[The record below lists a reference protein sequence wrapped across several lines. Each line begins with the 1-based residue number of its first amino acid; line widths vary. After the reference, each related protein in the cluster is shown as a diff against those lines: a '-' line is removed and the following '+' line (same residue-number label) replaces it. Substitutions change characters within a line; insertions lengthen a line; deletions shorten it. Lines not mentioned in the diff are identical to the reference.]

1 VQPESAKKLDARNG
15 AHLEPHYR
23 DTEYRVEHAFLMTG
37 NLFIVSAPS
46 GAGKST
52 LTAKLLE
59 EDEKIRLSVS
69 YTTRAPRPGEV
80 DGRDYHFVDKAR
92 FMGML
97 ERGEFLESAE
107 VHGNHYATSQ
117 SWIRAERAAGHDI
130 LLEIDWQGA
139 QQVRRVFADT
149 VGIFILPPSIAELE
163 RRMRLRGQD
172 SDAVIRRRLAAAAD
186 EMSHA
191 AEFDYVIINND
202 FEEAR
207 RDLIA
212 VVRASRLVYS
222 RQLECYPDVFKF

>member
-1 VQPESAKKLDARNG
+1 
-15 AHLEPHYR
+15 
-23 DTEYRVEHAFLMTG
+23 MTG
-37 NLFIVSAPS
+37 NFFIISAPS

-59 EDEKIRLSVS
+59 HDKEVHLSVS

-80 DGRDYHFVDKAR
+80 DGRDYHFVGKAA

-107 VHGNHYATSQ
+107 VHGNHYGTSEA
-117 SWIRAERAAGHDI
+117 WIRAERAAGHDI

-139 QQVRRVFADT
+139 QQVRRIFSDT
-149 VGIFILPPSIAELE
+149 IGIFILPPSIAELE
-163 RRMRLRGQD
+163 RRMRARGKD
-172 SDAVIRRRLAAAAD
+172 SEEVVRRRLAVAAD

-191 AEFDYVIINND
+191 AEFEYVIINKD

-207 RDLIA
+207 SDLIA
-212 VVRASRLVYS
+212 VVRASRLVFS
-222 RQLECYPDVFKF
+222 RQLERYPDVFKY